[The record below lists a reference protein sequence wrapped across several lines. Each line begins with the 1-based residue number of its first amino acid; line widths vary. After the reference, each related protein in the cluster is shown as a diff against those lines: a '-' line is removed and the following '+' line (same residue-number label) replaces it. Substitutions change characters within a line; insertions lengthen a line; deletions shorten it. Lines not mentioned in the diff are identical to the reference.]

1 MRNGSNAV
9 IVATVVAVALGG
21 VWLAMRLQGPAAAQV
36 ATPGQFASYTPSRT
50 ADGRPDLNGI
60 WQSLTTANWL

>member
-1 MRNGSNAV
+1 MRNRSNAV

-36 ATPGQFASYTPSRT
+36 ATPDSLPPTHRHRETESR
-50 ADGRPDLNGI
+50 I
-60 WQSLTTANWL
+60 